1 MLGRKADPDGTA
13 ASPPAVQPQ
22 LPEVATGTRGPKGP
36 QGGAGSFA
44 GGASAPST
52 LIIMLA
58 FALIAARWFW
68 YVKGTPLHLQAAEG
82 YRLERP
88 G

>member
-1 MLGRKADPDGTA
+1 MGI
-13 ASPPAVQPQ
+13 
-22 LPEVATGTRGPKGP
+22 RGPKGP
-36 QGGAGSFA
+36 QGGAGTFA
-44 GGASAPST
+44 GGAGAPST

-58 FALIAARWFW
+58 VALIAARWFW
-68 YVKGTPLHLQAAEG
+68 YVKGTPLHPQTAEG